1 MRKRTNIINSLQ
13 EKRMLSIEE
22 AQGYTGL
29 GRTSCRAFCEEAGAL
44 KKIGG
49 RIIIDR
55 TILDKAL
62 DDLD

>member
-1 MRKRTNIINSLQ
+1 MRKRKQIISNLN

-29 GRTSCRAFCEEAGAL
+29 GRTSCRAFCEEVGAL

-55 TILDKAL
+55 TVLDQALDKL
-62 DDLD
+62 N

>member
-1 MRKRTNIINSLQ
+1 MRKRANMICSLQ

-29 GRTSCRAFCEEAGAL
+29 GRTSCRAFCEEVGAL
-44 KKIGG
+44 RKIGG

-55 TILDKAL
+55 RVLDKAL
-62 DDLD
+62 DRLD